1 MKHYH
6 FRVTHKDAQAILAR
20 LILPFLIS
28 ITLVVT
34 PTVSMDPINPPKLLI
49 LTIFGG
55 ACLGLIILNLRSI
68 LRERIGQTVGIVLIA
83 LFILG
88 LFSSFLGS
96 ELNWKEQ
103 FFGAMGRN
111 TGFITYLSLALISFS
126 LITFFSSEALSK
138 SMLALVVSGVASS
151 VYGVL
156 QFLDLDPVGWSNSY
170 NPVIGFLG
178 NPNFQSSFIGIA
190 TVALVHFLI
199 YSKTSLNRRGVLLLG
214 VVLGVFVI
222 YESDSQQGLLVFVLG
237 ISLLVIG
244 RLYQLDRKF
253 YFRGFSIFVLIAG
266 VVAVLGI
273 LQRGP
278 LSSILYKPSV
288 TFRGDY
294 WRAGYEMFRENLLNG
309 LGMDSYGN
317 YYRQYRDLEAV
328 LRRGPE
334 ITSNAAH
341 NVFIDLASNGG
352 LLLLLPYVFLVL
364 YTFWIFSRAIKV
376 NSIEK
381 PQLILVFSLWVCYQ
395 AQSLISINQIAM
407 AAWGWVLM
415 GLTIGQS
422 LQVLQQKNLVT
433 SKPGKSSGGFSSRE
447 VGAAAVLSSF
457 VFGVIGFCVGI
468 LPLSTSASERSA
480 VRSGMAEKV
489 IEAAFRSPRDPGRMN
504 ALAVALGNAGLPEE
518 ALKIAKEAVREFPTS
533 FGAWKVITQV
543 GAASPQDKRE
553 AYKKM
558 RELDPL
564 NPSLK

>member
-1 MKHYH
+1 MLYQ
-6 FRVTHKDAQAILAR
+6 DAQRVLTW
-20 LILPFLIS
+20 LILPFLVS
-28 ITLVVT
+28 ITVVVT

-49 LTIFGG
+49 LVIFG
-55 ACLGLIILNLRSI
+55 AVCLGLMALNYRSI
-68 LRERIGQTVGIVLIA
+68 TPNLMGGKIPIA
-83 LFILG
+83 LTVFFVFGL
-88 LFSSFLGS
+88 LFSFLNS
-96 ELNWKEQ
+96 ELDWKEQ

-111 TGFITYLSLALISFS
+111 TGFITYLSLVLICLS
-126 LITFFSSEALSK
+126 LITFFSSDLLSK
-138 SMLALVVSGVASS
+138 SIIALVVSGLASS
-151 VYGVL
+151 LYGL
-156 QFLDLDPVGWSNSY
+156 IQFLDLDPVGWSNSY
-170 NPVIGFLG
+170 NPIIGFLG

-199 YSKTSLNRRGVLLLG
+199 YSKISITRRCLLLLG
-214 VVLGVFVI
+214 VLLGIFVI
-222 YESDSQQGLLVFVLG
+222 YASDSQQGFLVFMLG
-237 ISLLVIG
+237 ISLLAIG

-253 YFRGFSIFVLIAG
+253 YWRGLSLLVLIAG
-266 VVAVLGI
+266 LVAILGI

-294 WRAGYEMFRENLLNG
+294 WRAGYRMFRENLVNG

-352 LLLLLPYVFLVL
+352 LLLLLPYVLLVF
-364 YTFWIFSRAIKV
+364 YTCWIFSRAVKV
-376 NSIEK
+376 SSSK
-381 PQLILVFSLWVCYQ
+381 RPQMILIFSLWMCYQ

-407 AAWGWVLM
+407 AAWGWVLL

-422 LQVLQQKNLVT
+422 LQVLQEKNAIDL
-433 SKPGKSSGGFSSRE
+433 KPGKTNSGSTQRE
-447 VGAAAVLSSF
+447 VGAATVLTSF
-457 VFGVIGFCVGI
+457 LFGVIGFCIGV
-468 LPLSTSASERSA
+468 LPLSASASERSA

-504 ALAVALGNAGLPEE
+504 ALAVALGNAGLPGE

-533 FGAWKVITQV
+533 FGAWRVITQV
-543 GAASPQDKRE
+543 GAASPQDKRQ

-564 NPSLK
+564 NPDLK